1 MGHGRD
7 ERRGGGVY
15 LGRMTVNDGAPTGTI
30 VEEREPTSG
39 GEKTARERERDVG
52 AHIAGRGMEEM
63 SSVGGVGGPHGQRRR
78 QKPPARLRRVGRE
91 GTRSPV
97 GRGVVGR
104 GGTGQVGRGGV
115 EFSFF
120 IFCFS
125 SNFLLNAC
133 FTNSLNKQK

>member
-1 MGHGRD
+1 
-7 ERRGGGVY
+7 
-15 LGRMTVNDGAPTGTI
+15 MTVNDGAPTGTI

-63 SSVGGVGGPHGQRRR
+63 SSVGGVDAMEGGPHGQRRR

-91 GTRSPV
+91 GTRSPM

-104 GGTGQVGRGGV
+104 GGTGQVGRGGGGLSFPFL
-115 EFSFF
+115 FSVLAL
-120 IFCFS
+120 IS
-125 SNFLLNAC
+125 Y
-133 FTNSLNKQK
+133 